1 MSGRIRRAN
10 PKLILASAS
19 PRRAELLRHCGYE
32 FEAATPPL
40 AEPDA
45 FGVALPPELQA
56 EASSF
61 FKASAVSQT
70 HPQGVILG
78 ADTVVALGS
87 QTFGKPRDADDAY
100 RILSTLAGTEHDVI
114 TGVTVLD
121 ARTGRRRIA
130 HDVTRIRMHRLL
142 DEHLRRYI
150 DGGGWEGKAGAYGI
164 QDQHDP
170 FVERVE
176 GSFTNVVGLPME
188 LVVALLVEFGFDR
201 NPTRPQSQGN
211 P

>member
-1 MSGRIRRAN
+1 MSGGIHRAN

-40 AEPDA
+40 AEPDGFNA
-45 FGVALPPELQA
+45 ALPPELQA
-56 EASSF
+56 EALSF
-61 FKASAVSQT
+61 FKASAVSQA
-70 HPQGVILG
+70 HDQGVILG
-78 ADTVVALGS
+78 ADTVVALGL
-87 QTFGKPRDADDAY
+87 QVFGKPRDADDAY
-100 RILSTLAGTEHDVI
+100 RILSTLAGTEHQVI
-114 TGVTVLD
+114 TGVTVLE

-130 HDVTRIRMHRLL
+130 HDVTRIRMRRLL
-142 DEHLRRYI
+142 DAHLRRYI
-150 DGGGWEGKAGAYGI
+150 DSGGWEGKAGAYGI
-164 QDQHDP
+164 QDQRDP

-188 LVVALLVEFGFDR
+188 LVAELLVDFGFDR
-201 NPTRPQSQGN
+201 TPARPQGQGN

>member
-1 MSGRIRRAN
+1 MSGKTLPAN

-19 PRRAELLRHCGYE
+19 PRRAELLRQGGYE

-45 FGVALPPELQA
+45 FGMALPPELQA
-56 EASSF
+56 EASGF
-61 FKASAVSQT
+61 FKASAVSQA
-70 HPQGVILG
+70 HHQGVVLG

-87 QTFGKPRDADDAY
+87 QVFGKPRDVDDAY
-100 RILSTLAGTEHDVI
+100 RILSTLAGTEHEVI
-114 TGVTVLD
+114 TGVTVLE
-121 ARTGRRRIA
+121 APTGRRRIA
-130 HDVTRIRMHRLL
+130 HDVTRVRMRRLL

-150 DGGGWEGKAGAYGI
+150 DGGEWEGKAGAYGI
-164 QDQHDP
+164 QDQSDP
-170 FVERVE
+170 FVERVD

-188 LVVALLVEFGFDR
+188 LVAELLVEFGFDR
-201 NPTRPQSQGN
+201 TPTRPQGQGN